1 MYGEDK
7 GMSESMTRQPIRVL
21 NMFTIMDRGGAET
34 MVMNYYRHIDRT
46 KVQFDF
52 LVHREQRGAYD
63 DEIER
68 MGGRIYRMCPV
79 YPQNFS
85 RYKRDLRTFFRAHPE
100 YKIIHSHMSELGYF
114 AFREAERQGV
124 PVRIC
129 HAHNAPHGFDAKMIM
144 RTYFKKRMMPY
155 LTHLFMCGEESGK
168 WLYGEKNKSRFIM
181 LNNAIDAAVYSF
193 DASKREEMRRQLDLT
208 DELVVGHVGRFN
220 PQKNHPFLLD
230 IFTSLLKKEPD
241 TVLLLVGGGADMPK
255 IQAKVQEFGI
265 AEHVRFLGVRS
276 DVADLM
282 QAMDV
287 FVFPSLYEGLPVT
300 MVEAQASGLPC
311 IISDKVPPEC
321 ILTDGLVN
329 IMPLSASP
337 EAWAEKIL
345 TMRAAP
351 RTDRREEIATHG
363 FDIST
368 EAVKLQEFYLN
379 AYEQNC

>member
-1 MYGEDK
+1 MN
-7 GMSESMTRQPIRVL
+7 RQPIRVL
-21 NMFTIMDRGGAET
+21 NMFTVMDRGGAET

-68 MGGRIYRMCPV
+68 MGGRIYRMCPI

-129 HAHNAPHGFDAKMIM
+129 HAHNAPHGFDVKMIM

-181 LNNAIDAAVYSF
+181 LNNAIDAALYSF
-193 DASKREEMRRQLDLT
+193 DASKREKMRQQLGLT
-208 DELVVGHVGRFN
+208 DELVIGHVGRFN

-230 IFTSLLKKEPD
+230 TFAALLKKEPSA
-241 TVLLLVGGGADMPK
+241 VLLLVGGGEGMPK
-255 IQAKVQEFGI
+255 IQAKVQELGI

-287 FVFPSLYEGLPVT
+287 FVFPSLYEGLGIAL
-300 MVEAQASGLPC
+300 VEAQAAGLPC
-311 IISDKVPPEC
+311 VVSDTIPHEAY
-321 ILTDGLVN
+321 LTDLVDSEK
-329 IMPLSASP
+329 LSAP
-337 EAWAEKIL
+337 EEKWAEKIL
-345 TMRAAP
+345 ALRVVP
-351 RTDRREEIATHG
+351 RTDRHEEIAAHG

-368 EAVKLQEFYLN
+368 EAVKLQEFYLK

>member
-7 GMSESMTRQPIRVL
+7 GMSKSMTRQPIRVL

-129 HAHNAPHGFDAKMIM
+129 HAHNAPHGFDAKMII

-168 WLYGEKNKSRFIM
+168 WLYGEKNKTRFIM

-193 DASKREEMRRQLDLT
+193 DASKREKMRSQLGLA
-208 DELVVGHVGRFN
+208 DELVIGHVGRFN
-220 PQKNHPFLLD
+220 PQKNHPFLLN
-230 IFTSLLKKEPD
+230 IFAALLKKEPNA
-241 TVLLLVGGGADMPK
+241 VLLLVGGGADMPK
-255 IQAKVQEFGI
+255 IQAKAQELGI
-265 AEHVRFLGVRS
+265 AERVRFLGVRS

-329 IMPLSASP
+329 IMPLSANP

-345 TMRAAP
+345 SMRAVP
-351 RTDRREEIATHG
+351 RTDRHEEIAAHG
-363 FDIST
+363 FDITT
-368 EAVKLQEFYLN
+368 EAVKLQEFYIKSV
-379 AYEQNC
+379 EK

>member
-1 MYGEDK
+1 
-7 GMSESMTRQPIRVL
+7 MSESMTRQPIRVL

-46 KVQFDF
+46 KAQFDF

-129 HAHNAPHGFDAKMIM
+129 HAHNAPHGFDAKMII

-168 WLYGEKNKSRFIM
+168 WLYGDKNKSRFIM

-208 DELVVGHVGRFN
+208 GELVVGHVGRFN

-230 IFTSLLKKEPD
+230 IFAALLKKEPD
-241 TVLLLVGGGADMPK
+241 AVLLLVGGGADMPK
-255 IQAKVQEFGI
+255 IQAKAQELGI
-265 AEHVRFLGVRS
+265 AECVRFLGVRS

-287 FVFPSLYEGLPVT
+287 FVFPSLYEGLGIAL
-300 MVEAQASGLPC
+300 VEAQAAGLPC
-311 IISDKVPPEC
+311 VVSDTIPHEAY
-321 ILTDGLVN
+321 LTDLVD
-329 IMPLSASP
+329 PEKLSAP
-337 EAWAEKIL
+337 EEKWAEKIL
-345 TMRAAP
+345 SMRAVP
-351 RTDRREEIATHG
+351 RTDRHEEIAAHG
-363 FDIST
+363 FDITT
-368 EAVKLQEFYLN
+368 EAVKLQEFYLE

>member
-1 MYGEDK
+1 
-7 GMSESMTRQPIRVL
+7 MSENVAQQPIRVL
-21 NMFTIMDRGGAET
+21 NLFTIMDRGGAET

-63 DEIER
+63 DEIEAL
-68 MGGRIYRMCPV
+68 GGRIYRLCPI
-79 YPQNFS
+79 YPQNFA
-85 RYKRDLRTFFRAHPE
+85 RYKRDLRGFFQAHPE

-114 AFREAERQGV
+114 AFCEAEQQGV

-129 HAHNAPHGFDAKMIM
+129 HAHNAPHGFDAKMIV
-144 RTYFKKRMMPY
+144 RTYFKKRMMPH

-181 LNNAIDAAVYSF
+181 LNNAIDAASYTY
-193 DASKREEMRRQLDLT
+193 DLSKREELRRQLGLADK
-208 DELVVGHVGRFN
+208 LVIGHVGRFN

-230 IFTSLLKKEPD
+230 IFAALLKKESNA
-241 TVLLLVGGGADMPK
+241 VLLLVGGGEGMSK
-255 IQAKVQEFGI
+255 MQEKVQELGI

-282 QAMDV
+282 QAMDM
-287 FVFPSLYEGLPVT
+287 FVLPSLYEGLPVT
-300 MVEAQASGLPC
+300 MVEAQAAGLPC

-321 ILTDGLVN
+321 ILTEGLVN
-329 IMPLSASP
+329 VMPLSASP
-337 EAWAEKIL
+337 EVWAENIL
-345 TMRAAP
+345 AKRSIP
-351 RTDRREEIATHG
+351 RTDRRAEIAAHG
-363 FDIST
+363 FDITT
-368 EAVKLQEFYLN
+368 EAVKLQEFYLK